1 VDQAIPAGL
10 KAHGKENKQKN
21 DQYRAFFYPPYLDFI
36 LSGFKNGILIQK
48 LTPFSVISVAVFNLL
63 IILISKWL
71 VPAFDAVLK
80 VFAKVGSVIF
90 GAISTIV
97 FFLILTPIGLLLRL
111 HGKQAIHKRYD
122 KKCESYYEEWEPAG
136 TIEKQF

>member
-1 VDQAIPAGL
+1 M
-10 KAHGKENKQKN
+10 GKKISKKTINT
-21 DQYRAFFYPPYLDFI
+21 ALFFTLLIWISYYLA
-36 LSGFKNGILIQK
+36 LKNGILIQK